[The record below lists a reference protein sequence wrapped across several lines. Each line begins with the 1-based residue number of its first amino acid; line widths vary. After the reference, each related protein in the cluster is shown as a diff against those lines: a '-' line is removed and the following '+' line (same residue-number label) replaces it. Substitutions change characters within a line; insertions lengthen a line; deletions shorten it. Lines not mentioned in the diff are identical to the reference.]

1 MAFDLGQI
9 VNLVGQLGGDH
20 SQALQKLQGLG
31 GQVDPQQ
38 HGGLLQELGI
48 DPGRLAG
55 GGYQQ
60 HLDAQQQPGF
70 QGYQSGDMSGQ
81 TPQFGGQGGMGQGQ
95 GGMGQG
101 DQNYQQFD
109 QRQGGMRGMDPDQ
122 QLGEDDMAQQS
133 GRGSGGQGYDDLQD
147 R

>member
-20 SQALQKLQGLG
+20 SQALQKLQGVG

-48 DPGRLAG
+48 DPDRLAG

-60 HLDAQQQPGF
+60 HLDAQQQAGF
-70 QGYQSGDMSGQ
+70 QGYDQGGYSGQ
-81 TPQFGGQGGMGQGQ
+81 QGGFQDQDGFSGQQ
-95 GGMGQG
+95 GGYQDRGGGFEHRQ
-101 DQNYQQFD
+101 DYQQGGGYQD
-109 QRQGGMRGMDPDQ
+109 QGGYREERGR
-122 QLGEDDMAQQS
+122 EDE
-133 GRGSGGQGYDDLQD
+133 GS
-147 R
+147 RE